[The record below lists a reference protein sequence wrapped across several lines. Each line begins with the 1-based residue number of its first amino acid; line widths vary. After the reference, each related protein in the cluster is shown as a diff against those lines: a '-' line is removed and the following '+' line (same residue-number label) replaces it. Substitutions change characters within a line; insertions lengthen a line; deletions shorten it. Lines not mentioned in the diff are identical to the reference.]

1 MRWKQIE
8 ELLIAKKSNPSA
20 TIEIYKI
27 LVLGIFWLVLCPS
40 IAGIISL
47 EAATLFIEYEKTKI
61 NPSTIILV
69 ETFLSLNHCKK
80 IGKGSIRCCFPL
92 LCIWMVS
99 HIEAKI
105 PIFRFCFVVRPKA
118 TRATCI
124 KKMGEFFWRWL
135 EGKIARTST
144 KQF

>member
-8 ELLIAKKSNPSA
+8 ELLIAKKSNPGA
-20 TIEIYKI
+20 KIKVYKI
-27 LVLGIFWLVLCPS
+27 LVLGIFWLVFYPS

-92 LCIWMVS
+92 LFFWMVS
-99 HIEAKI
+99 HIEANT
-105 PIFRFCFVVRPKA
+105 PIFRFFFMVRPKV
-118 TRATCI
+118 TRAICI
-124 KKMGEFFWRWL
+124 KKNGRIFMEMTRG
-135 EGKIARTST
+135 
-144 KQF
+144 